1 MRVIGGR
8 WGGRD
13 LVSPSGRVRPTAEP
27 VREAIVGMLET
38 ELEGA
43 RTLDL
48 FAGTG
53 SVGIE
58 FLSRGA
64 RSCDFVEDDPQA
76 LHSLKANVVGLRLP
90 AHRARI
96 FRKDAIPF
104 VEHPVQERRRATEAQ
119 GAPGSEMPS
128 EMPYD
133 IAFADPPWGSR
144 KMDRVLRAWLN
155 RPFSRILLLE
165 HAADQPL
172 DGLPGDTIRRQVKD
186 AMLSL
191 LRAPR
196 VPALLLAAGLA
207 VGAAGCDRNPSLEA
221 PPPGVMADSDDLPDL
236 PASFLQAPVIYDLR
250 PAVEALEREIPL
262 TFGSLEERHE
272 HPSRER
278 VQVAFEVERE
288 PFEWSFVGDTVRLS
302 TTLRYRGRGWY
313 NPPLAPEV
321 SASCGT
327 SEDEDNR
334 PRAVVTLVSGLGVDA
349 EWRLRS
355 QAKVEGIRPASDNE
369 ADQCS
374 VTVFGI
380 DVTERVLSAAAGF
393 LAGQTDRIDR
403 EVAGI
408 DLKGRL
414 QKPWEHL
421 LEPHEL
427 TDQVWL
433 QISPVAVSLGEVRG
447 EGGQVRIS
455 LGLVARPRITLG
467 PEPAWAPVPLPVLGS
482 EVEGE
487 GLRILLEAR
496 AHYDEAGVRISEE
509 LRGTELTW
517 GGQTL
522 RFQDATLRGI
532 GGGRVALGI
541 RFDGSARGEI
551 FLVGTPELDLEA
563 GEVHVPDLEF
573 DVATADLLARSAAWI
588 VRGEV
593 RRKLREVA
601 RIPVAD
607 LMELAGEQLH
617 RGLNRE
623 LSDEVRMEGT
633 VGSAAL
639 LAVRATVDALRI
651 HATADATATLLVL
664 PPAG

>member
-1 MRVIGGR
+1 MRVLGGR

-27 VREAIVGMLET
+27 VREAIVSMLEGDI
-38 ELEGA
+38 EGA
-43 RTLDL
+43 RVVDL

-58 FLSRGA
+58 LLSRGA

-76 LHSLKANVVGLRLP
+76 LHSLKANVAGLRLP
-90 AHRARI
+90 AHKARI

-104 VEHPVQERRRATEAQ
+104 VEHPVVERRRATAAAGDE
-119 GAPGSEMPS
+119 GN

-144 KMDRVLRAWLN
+144 KMDRVLRAWLA

-172 DGLPGDTIRRQVKD
+172 ADLPASTPRRQVKD

-191 LRAPR
+191 LRAPGM
-196 VPALLLAAGLA
+196 PALVLAAGLL
-207 VGAAGCDRNPSLEA
+207 GGLAGCDRGTSLNA
-221 PPPGVMADSDDLPDL
+221 PPPDVTAESEELPDL
-236 PASFLQAPVIYDLR
+236 PASLLQAPVVYDLR
-250 PAVEALEREIPL
+250 PAVEALEREVPL

-278 VQVAFEVERE
+278 VHVAFEVERG

-327 SEDEDNR
+327 SDDEDNR
-334 PRAVVTLVSGLGVDA
+334 PRAVVTIVSGLGVDA
-349 EWRLRS
+349 DWKLRS
-355 QAKVEGIRPASDNE
+355 RARIEGIRAASDDD
-369 ADQCS
+369 ADQCN
-374 VTVFGI
+374 VTIFGI

-393 LAGQTDRIDR
+393 LANQTDRIDR

-414 QKPWEHL
+414 QRPWERL

-433 QISPVAVSLGEVRG
+433 QIAPAAVSLGEVWG
-447 EGGQVRIS
+447 EGNQVRIS
-455 LGLVARPRITLG
+455 LGLVAHPRIILG
-467 PEPAWAPVPLPVLGS
+467 PEPAWAPVPLPALGS
-482 EVEGE
+482 EVPGE

-496 AHYDEAGVRISEE
+496 AHYDQAGARITEE
-509 LRGTELTW
+509 LEGTELTW

-522 RFQDATLRGI
+522 RFRSATLRGI
-532 GGGRVALGI
+532 GGGQVALGI

-551 FLVGTPELDLEA
+551 FLVGTPELDLVA

-588 VRGEV
+588 VRAEV

-607 LMELAGEQLH
+607 LMALAGEQLH

-623 LSDEVRMEGT
+623 LSDEVRMEGA

-651 HATADATATLLVL
+651 HATADATATLLVA
-664 PPAG
+664 PPAS

>member
-1 MRVIGGR
+1 MRVLGGR

-27 VREAIVGMLET
+27 VREAVVSMLKAEI
-38 ELEGA
+38 EGA
-43 RTLDL
+43 RTVDL

-53 SVGIE
+53 AVGIE

-76 LHSLKANVVGLRLP
+76 LHSLKANVAGLRLP

-104 VEHPVQERRRATEAQ
+104 VEHPVVEKRRATEAS
-119 GAPGSEMPS
+119 GVEGTEL
-128 EMPYD
+128 PYD

-144 KMDRVLRAWLN
+144 KMDRVLRVWLR
-155 RPFSRILLLE
+155 RPFSRILMLE

-172 DGLPGDTIRRQVKD
+172 DALPAGAERRQVQD

-196 VPALLLAAGLA
+196 IPAMLLAAGLLA
-207 VGAAGCDRNPSLEA
+207 GMAGCDRSPRLDA
-221 PPPGVMADSDDLPDL
+221 PPPGVTAESEDLPDL
-236 PASFLQAPVIYDLR
+236 PVSLLQAPVVYDLR
-250 PAVEALEREIPL
+250 PAVEALEREVPR

-272 HPSRER
+272 HPTRER
-278 VQVAFEVERE
+278 VHVAFEVERG

-302 TTLRYRGRGWY
+302 TTLHYRGRGWY
-313 NPPLAPEV
+313 DPPLAPEV
-321 SASCGT
+321 NASCGT

-334 PRAVVTLVSGLGVDA
+334 PRAVVTIVSGLGVDA
-349 EWRLRS
+349 EWKLRS
-355 QAKVEGIRPASDNE
+355 RARVESIRPASDSE
-369 ADQCS
+369 SDQCS
-374 VTVFGI
+374 VTIFGI
-380 DVTERVLSAAAGF
+380 DVTERVLSAAVGF
-393 LAGQTDRIDR
+393 LANQTDRIDR

-414 QKPWEHL
+414 QRPWEHL

-427 TDQVWL
+427 TDHVWL
-433 QISPVAVSLGEVRG
+433 QIAPMAVSLGEVRG
-447 EGGQVRIS
+447 EGDQVRIS
-455 LGLVARPRITLG
+455 LGLVARPRIVLG
-467 PEPAWAPVPLPVLGS
+467 PEPTWAPVPLPALGS
-482 EVEGE
+482 EVHGE
-487 GLRILLEAR
+487 GLRILLEAC
-496 AHYDEAGVRISEE
+496 AHYDQAGDRITRE
-509 LRGTELTW
+509 LEGTELTW

-522 RFQDATLRGI
+522 RFRSATLRGI
-532 GGGRVALGI
+532 GGGQVALGI

-551 FLVGTPELDLEA
+551 FLVGTPALDLEA

-623 LSDEVRMEGT
+623 LSDEVSMEGT
-633 VGSAAL
+633 VGSASL

-664 PPAG
+664 PPVH